1 MSTRYLRRYSELTA
15 LFYLL
20 STRKLTLVDPKSWED
35 GNDQLLSTPGCAL
48 RYSILS
54 LTAAHLPDPEI
65 FAASSTNLES
75 SGSIDALKSRVPP
88 FVETST
94 LAGQA
99 VIPELPSGVACLC
112 ASSAR
117 VLTCSCVQER
127 PQSIHPLELT
137 SLLLTDVQT
146 CGIFPCVI

>member
-65 FAASSTNLES
+65 FAALRARTLEPV
-75 SGSIDALKSRVPP
+75 DR
-88 FVETST
+88 
-94 LAGQA
+94 A
-99 VIPELPSGVACLC
+99 VGPGKKAVGADSDVDDDFAFADHSAAQSYCL
-112 ASSAR
+112 
-117 VLTCSCVQER
+117 T
-127 PQSIHPLELT
+127 P
-137 SLLLTDVQT
+137 
-146 CGIFPCVI
+146 